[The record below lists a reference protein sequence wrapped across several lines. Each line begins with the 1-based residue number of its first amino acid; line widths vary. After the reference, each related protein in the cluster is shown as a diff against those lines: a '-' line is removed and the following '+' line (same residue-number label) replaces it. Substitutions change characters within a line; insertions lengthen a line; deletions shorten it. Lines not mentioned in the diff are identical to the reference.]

1 MPSCAMDNTWYS
13 ISLRD
18 GIAPLAL
25 GGMNLPNT
33 NADADEAQVSELLT
47 RASFRS
53 RLHEI
58 MMRATAALSKEME
71 HTSNRQSN
79 TIVSLISYFDS
90 ELLEISPRAP
100 TDIGNGGLRD
110 ETPRKT
116 SLLISVRQ
124 TVSARLPLA
133 YLGI

>member
-1 MPSCAMDNTWYS
+1 MNNMWYS

-33 NADADEAQVSELLT
+33 NADADEAQVSELLNH
-47 RASFRS
+47 ASFRS

-58 MMRATAALSKEME
+58 MMRATSALSKEME
-71 HTSNRQSN
+71 HTSNQQSN
-79 TIVSLISYFDS
+79 TIVSLISFFDS

-100 TDIGNGGLRD
+100 TDMGNGRRC
-110 ETPRKT
+110 RKLLEKK
-116 SLLISVRQ
+116 SLANLCQTNCIYTLTGCISWHML
-124 TVSARLPLA
+124 S
-133 YLGI
+133 